1 MTSFR
6 ISRSADLDL
15 TRIVMGIAD
24 ESGIDR
30 AERVQREVLRATEQ
44 LGEYPRI
51 GHPRVD
57 LTARPV
63 LVWSVFSFLIV
74 YRPDAKPVEIA
85 RILHGARDPLDLR
98 GEVGERPMKPYCV
111 PSHTED
117 DVALDSPAG
126 KWPTAGEVSTLAA
139 CEFQAPVDGTRRS
152 HSKLRHG
159 DAAWREDARRKI
171 DDAYEASLRGE
182 SLPGEEL
189 IDWLRMR
196 RESKRNS
203 GL

>member
-1 MTSFR
+1 
-6 ISRSADLDL
+6 
-15 TRIVMGIAD
+15 MGIAD

-30 AERVQREVLRATEQ
+30 ADRVRREVLRATEQ
-44 LGEYPRI
+44 LGDYPRI
-51 GHPRVD
+51 GHARVD

-98 GEVGERPMKPYCV
+98 GEVGERPMKPYGV
-111 PSHTED
+111 PSDTED
-117 DVALDSPAG
+117 DVAIDSPAANS
-126 KWPTAGEVSTLAA
+126 PTAGDVSTLAA
-139 CEFQAPVDGTRRS
+139 CELQASVDGTRPT
-152 HSKLRHG
+152 HSKFPHG
-159 DAAWREDARRKI
+159 NAAWREDARRKI

-182 SLPGEEL
+182 SLPAEEL
-189 IDWLRMR
+189 IDWLRTR